1 MWGFGLKMVGLAVGT
16 SETKTEESSMTSIAL
31 NANNPVV
38 GVQAPR
44 DPSLDYVRELAA
56 VTSTIQEPLRRVE
69 MLIREQLSSRH
80 SDVDSLLK
88 YVAELGGKRL
98 RPALVLLSARAQGN
112 ISEESIRCAAAVELV
127 HTATLVHD
135 DVLDNAMVRR
145 HRPSLHCQSNVHD
158 SILIGDWLFT
168 QAYGLV
174 NEGESTI
181 PGRWIARASKEVCE
195 GEIRQNVSANDL
207 SLTID
212 DYLSM
217 IGQKTGS
224 LCAVSC
230 ALGAWSAGG
239 DSKQCEA
246 FHAFGWK
253 LGTAFQVHD
262 DCLDYWGAG
271 SRLGKPIGGDFAAGK
286 LTLPILRL
294 LTICG
299 ERHRIQLKECLISK
313 GTDAFEYVNDLLKR
327 YRVSGDCREITQ
339 RLSQEAI
346 DALRASCSSPAGH
359 DLERLAV
366 SAIERVA

>member
-1 MWGFGLKMVGLAVGT
+1 
-16 SETKTEESSMTSIAL
+16 MTSIAV
-31 NANNPVV
+31 NANDSLLS
-38 GVQAPR
+38 VQTPR
-44 DPSLDYVRELAA
+44 ESKLDYARELAS

-69 MLIREQLSSRH
+69 ALIREQLASRH
-80 SDVDSLLK
+80 TEVDSLLK

-98 RPALVLLSARAQGN
+98 RPTLVLLSARAQRDIN
-112 ISEESIRCAAAVELV
+112 EESIRCASAVELV

-135 DVLDNAMVRR
+135 DVLDNAVVRR

-158 SILIGDWLFT
+158 SILVGDWLFT
-168 QAYGLV
+168 QAYAMV

-195 GEIRQNVSANDL
+195 GEIRQNMSVNDL
-207 SLTID
+207 SLSID
-212 DYLSM
+212 DYLYM

-239 DSKQCEA
+239 DTKQCEA
-246 FHAFGWK
+246 FHAYGWK

-262 DCLDYWGAG
+262 DCLDYWGTG
-271 SRLGKPIGGDFAAGK
+271 SRLGKPVGGDFTAGK

-294 LTICG
+294 LTICS
-299 ERHRIQLKECLISK
+299 ERHRPMLLECLESK
-313 GTDAFEYVNDLLKR
+313 GAESFARVKSLLERYQVGEY
-327 YRVSGDCREITQ
+327 CREVAQ

-346 DALRASCSSPAGH
+346 DCLRASCSSPERH
-359 DLERLAV
+359 YLERLAI
-366 SAIERVA
+366 SAIERAA